1 MRYDKS
7 KKTGKGEKMKAIKK
21 QFKIYIYGE
30 IYNIDE
36 YDGGGFGWADFVFG
50 ETLNELKNKLKEIE
64 KEGER

>member
-1 MRYDKS
+1 
-7 KKTGKGEKMKAIKK
+7 MKAIKK